1 MLIRAGIGN
10 IALVGRPFK
19 SATLHGP
26 LGRKIILG
34 LPSSA
39 ACSIFVR
46 AKSDKKRPTIPTL
59 SEIRESLYTI
69 PNALT
74 FTRLVAAPVVGYLVV
89 SGQTAWAL
97 GLFAYSCV
105 TDFVDGFIARRYNLR
120 SKLGSIIDPMA
131 DKALMVICT
140 ACLSHIGTVPLYLA
154 ALILGRD
161 IMLLLAGIVIRY
173 ISLPAPRTFRR
184 SVTISI
190 GFIPAFSASV
200 VGITSNASANSWKHN
215 CSTPENWLDSL
226 SNVRDTSISGAPP
239 PAIKALSFT
248 KQRTTHKA
256 SCKDRSVSSRIWLL
270 APRHTTE
277 TVGCV
282 TFFTPV
288 ILMILEPED
297 STSSTRSAVPKRD
310 STNESTSAMGLHP
323 RLLLMN
329 SISSLSMSFTTK
341 MLSFARKC
349 KARSLTA
356 SRRIDFWINS
366 TLHLA
371 FLIFLQILNND
382 VLAARINA
390 SLSSNEILC
399 DMSSRISTLRPAALV
414 NASEMIVGWIPLF
427 RSFSA
432 APSKAPVITTT
443 EVVPSPASTSCA
455 PDKSTSILAA
465 GCRTAICLRI
475 VWPSL
480 EMITSPRPVLI
491 ILSMPFGPKDVLMA
505 SATALAAKMFALRT
519 SCGFSLFLNV
529 AFDGRTLDM
538 SKTN

>member
-184 SVTISI
+184 YWDFSLITVEVRPTTISKI
-190 GFIPAFSASV
+190 NTALQMAYLGGLMLSPLIDL
-200 VGITSNASANSWKHN
+200 GANRLEYLVAA
-215 CSTPENWLDSL
+215 T
-226 SNVRDTSISGAPP
+226 T
-239 PAIKALSFT
+239 ALSGLSYIF
-248 KQRTTHKA
+248 
-256 SCKDRSVSSRIWLL
+256 SRN
-270 APRHTTE
+270 
-277 TVGCV
+277 
-282 TFFTPV
+282 
-288 ILMILEPED
+288 
-297 STSSTRSAVPKRD
+297 AVR
-310 STNESTSAMGLHP
+310 
-323 RLLLMN
+323 R
-329 SISSLSMSFTTK
+329 I
-341 MLSFARKC
+341 ARK
-349 KARSLTA
+349 
-356 SRRIDFWINS
+356 
-366 TLHLA
+366 
-371 FLIFLQILNND
+371 
-382 VLAARINA
+382 
-390 SLSSNEILC
+390 
-399 DMSSRISTLRPAALV
+399 
-414 NASEMIVGWIPLF
+414 
-427 RSFSA
+427 
-432 APSKAPVITTT
+432 
-443 EVVPSPASTSCA
+443 
-455 PDKSTSILAA
+455 
-465 GCRTAICLRI
+465 
-475 VWPSL
+475 
-480 EMITSPRPVLI
+480 
-491 ILSMPFGPKDVLMA
+491 
-505 SATALAAKMFALRT
+505 
-519 SCGFSLFLNV
+519 
-529 AFDGRTLDM
+529 
-538 SKTN
+538 